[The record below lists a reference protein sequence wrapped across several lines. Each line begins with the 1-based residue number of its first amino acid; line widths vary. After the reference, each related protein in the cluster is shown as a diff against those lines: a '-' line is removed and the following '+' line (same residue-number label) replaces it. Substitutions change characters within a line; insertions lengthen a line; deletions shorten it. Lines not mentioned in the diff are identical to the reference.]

1 MPNCTESG
9 MACTLSGSRC
19 KVHKGEAHRDCHC
32 NTSSK
37 RCNKGPAK
45 GGVASTSKQV
55 KKTKKTPTPSPP
67 KQQQIKS
74 KPKSIPKP
82 RGSSAAIKGKGPL
95 IKRTPKPEPKSV
107 ETPDLLSELAKKDR
121 KDILMWMEKNMNLV
135 QLRGCLDSGDIETE
149 AAKVIQRL
157 VRRRQQKKVGS
168 EKVKKERAATKL
180 QAVVRGRQT
189 RARVTKETKERV
201 EAAKIIQRAYRKKLE
216 TKAEEKLVVKIEAL
230 LSKKYINKKDL
241 RKMCKYTNAEY
252 DKDDSI
258 NKLFKKCFTKEQ
270 RKMYHK
276 GLREHNDEFVYKKR
290 SS

>member
-37 RCNKGPAK
+37 RCNKGAAK
-45 GGVASTSKQV
+45 V

-74 KPKSIPKP
+74 NPKSIPKP

-95 IKRTPKPEPKSV
+95 IKKTPKPESKTV

-121 KDILMWMEKNMNLV
+121 KDILIWMEKNMNLV
-135 QLRGCLDSGDIETE
+135 QLRGCLDSDDVETE

-180 QAVVRGRQT
+180 QAVVRGRQV

-201 EAAKIIQRAYRKKLE
+201 EAAKIIQKAYRKQLE
-216 TKAEEKLVVKIEAL
+216 TKAEEKLVVKIESL

-241 RKMCKYTNAEY
+241 RKMCKYTNTEY
-252 DKDDSI
+252 DKKDSI
-258 NKLFKKCFTKEQ
+258 DKLFKKCFTKEQ

-276 GLREHNDEFVYKKR
+276 GPKEHNNEIVYKKR

>member
-19 KVHKGEAHRDCHC
+19 KVHKGEAHQDCHC

-37 RCNKGPAK
+37 RCGKGPAK

-67 KQQQIKS
+67 KQQQTKS
-74 KPKSIPKP
+74 NSKS
-82 RGSSAAIKGKGPL
+82 KGKGPL
-95 IKRTPKPEPKSV
+95 IKKTPKPEPKPV

-121 KDILMWMEKNMNLV
+121 KDILIWMEKNMNLV
-135 QLRGCLDSGDIETE
+135 QLRGCLDSGDVETE

-157 VRRRQQKKVGS
+157 VRRRQQKKVVG

-180 QAVVRGRQT
+180 QAVVRGRQA
-189 RARVTKETKERV
+189 RARVTKETKERA
-201 EAAKIIQRAYRKKLE
+201 EAAKIIQRAFRKQLE
-216 TKAEEKLVVKIEAL
+216 AKAEEKLVVKIESL
-230 LSKKYINKKDL
+230 LSQKYINKKDL
-241 RKMCKYTNAEY
+241 RKMCKYTNTEH
-252 DKDDSI
+252 DKKDSI
-258 NKLFKKCFTKEQ
+258 DKLFKKCFTKEQ
-270 RKMYHK
+270 RKMYK
-276 GLREHNDEFVYKKR
+276 GPREHNNELVYKKR

>member
-9 MACTLSGSRC
+9 LACTLSGSRC
-19 KVHKGEAHRDCHC
+19 KIHKGEAHRDCHC

-37 RCNKGPAK
+37 RCNKGAAK
-45 GGVASTSKQV
+45 GVVASTSKQV

-74 KPKSIPKP
+74 NPKSIPKP

-121 KDILMWMEKNMNLV
+121 KDILIWMEKNMNLV
-135 QLRGCLDSGDIETE
+135 QLRGCLDSGDVETE

-157 VRRRQQKKVGS
+157 VRRRQQKKVVGK
-168 EKVKKERAATKL
+168 KVKKERAATKL
-180 QAVVRGRQT
+180 QAVIRGRQ
-189 RARVTKETKERV
+189 ARVQVAKETKERA
-201 EAAKIIQRAYRKKLE
+201 EAAKIIQRAYRKQLE
-216 TKAEEKLVVKIEAL
+216 AKVEEKLVVKIESL
-230 LSKKYINKKDL
+230 LSQKYINKKDL
-241 RKMCKYTNAEY
+241 RKMCKYTITEY
-252 DKDDSI
+252 DKKDSI
-258 NKLFKKCFTKEQ
+258 DKLFKKCFTKEQ
-270 RKMYHK
+270 RKMYK
-276 GLREHNDEFVYKKR
+276 GPREHNNEIVYKKR

>member
-19 KVHKGEAHRDCHC
+19 KVHKGEAHQDCHC

-37 RCNKGPAK
+37 RCIKGSAK
-45 GGVASTSKQV
+45 VKQ
-55 KKTKKTPTPSPP
+55 TKKTPTPSPP

-74 KPKSIPKP
+74 NSKS
-82 RGSSAAIKGKGPL
+82 KGKGPL
-95 IKRTPKPEPKSV
+95 IKRTSKPEPKTV

-135 QLRGCLDSGDIETE
+135 QLRGCLDSGDVETE

-180 QAVVRGRQT
+180 QAVIRGRQA
-189 RARVTKETKERV
+189 RVRVTKETKERS
-201 EAAKIIQRAYRKKLE
+201 EAAKIIQRAYRKQLE
-216 TKAEEKLVVKIEAL
+216 AKVEEKLVVKIESI
-230 LSKKYINKKDL
+230 LSQKYINKKDL
-241 RKMCKYTNAEY
+241 KKMCKYINTEY
-252 DKDDSI
+252 DKKDSI
-258 NKLFKKCFTKEQ
+258 DKLFKKCFTKEQ

-276 GLREHNDEFVYKKR
+276 GLREHNDEIVYKKR